1 MALDQ
6 DTRPDESE
14 SEFGRSYFLL
24 FGVGAGIFVTIAVAM
39 FVLIATAPAPEYAP
53 EPTLPAAGADSLT
66 VIGTEFAFDPADL
79 VLNPGAELTLDNQGL
94 VIHNLEIEG
103 VEGFIIE
110 AEAGQQAT
118 DTITA
123 SPGEYVIFCSIPGH
137 RDAGMEG
144 TLVVAT
150 GA

>member
-1 MALDQ
+1 MRILAW
-6 DTRPDESE
+6 
-14 SEFGRSYFLL
+14 
-24 FGVGAGIFVTIAVAM
+24 VGAGLVVTIAVAL
-39 FVLIATAPAPEYAP
+39 FVLIATAPPPQFAA

-66 VIGTEFAFDPADL
+66 VIGTEFAFDPDEL
-79 VLNPGAELTLDNQGL
+79 VLNPGAELTLDNQGQ

-103 VEGFIIE
+103 VSGWKIE
-110 AEAGQQAT
+110 AEAGQTAT

-123 SPGEYVIFCSIPGH
+123 SPGDYVIFCSIPGH

-144 TLVVAT
+144 RLTVAT